1 MKTFSNKKIIF
12 KKQREGKGGQGG
24 LARSLK
30 CIDFASSILLF
41 MEVPVEGN
49 MSMLGEDLC
58 NMHGL
63 VPFHL
68 SFTILWNHFPHMTFL
83 LTSIVISL

>member
-1 MKTFSNKKIIF
+1 M
-12 KKQREGKGGQGG
+12 
-24 LARSLK
+24 ARSLK
-30 CIDFASSILLF
+30 CIGFANSILLF

-49 MSMLGEDLC
+49 MSMLDKDLC
-58 NMHGL
+58 NMCGL

-68 SFTILWNHFPHMTFL
+68 SFTTLWNHFPNMTFP